1 MKLEIWT
8 NPQKYCTNSK
18 TSNRFRLIKK
28 TKSKKQ
34 NLKSHIRI
42 NFFFLKKKAIASMES
57 NQFELE
63 NVGAVLSF
71 RRAAYSG
78 VLVAHEGIV
87 VVSHGGGI
95 EAVLAS

>member
-1 MKLEIWT
+1 
-8 NPQKYCTNSK
+8 
-18 TSNRFRLIKK
+18 
-28 TKSKKQ
+28 
-34 NLKSHIRI
+34 
-42 NFFFLKKKAIASMES
+42 MES

>member
-1 MKLEIWT
+1 
-8 NPQKYCTNSK
+8 
-18 TSNRFRLIKK
+18 
-28 TKSKKQ
+28 
-34 NLKSHIRI
+34 
-42 NFFFLKKKAIASMES
+42 MES

-63 NVGAVLSF
+63 NVGAVLPF
-71 RRAAYSG
+71 RGAAYSG